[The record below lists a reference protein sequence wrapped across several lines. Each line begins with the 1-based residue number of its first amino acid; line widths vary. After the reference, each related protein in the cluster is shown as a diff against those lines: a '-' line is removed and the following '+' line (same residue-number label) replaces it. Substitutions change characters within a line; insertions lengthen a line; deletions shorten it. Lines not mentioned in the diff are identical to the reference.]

1 MWCIALVVLRL
12 VTGLLVIGVV
22 LLALV
27 VVIGVARILAVF
39 WLVATIWVC
48 HRECAPR
55 SRGYSGSGLN
65 VVCEAELTRQ
75 IERKTN
81 KARFAWHI
89 SQRNG
94 RRIPSN

>member
-1 MWCIALVVLRL
+1 MVVLRL

-48 HRECAPR
+48 HREIC
-55 SRGYSGSGLN
+55 SSVSGLLG
-65 VVCEAELTRQ
+65 VPTQCSMR
-75 IERKTN
+75 
-81 KARFAWHI
+81 
-89 SQRNG
+89 G
-94 RRIPSN
+94 RAH